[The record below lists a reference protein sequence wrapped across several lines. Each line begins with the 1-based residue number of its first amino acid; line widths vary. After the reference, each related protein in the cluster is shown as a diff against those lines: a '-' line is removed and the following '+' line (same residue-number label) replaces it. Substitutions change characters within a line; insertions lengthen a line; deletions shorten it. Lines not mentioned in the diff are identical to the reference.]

1 MALAWRPVRRLTGG
15 RGRPTLA
22 IVMAL
27 VSIIKTF
34 PPMEA
39 SAMRKAILSLIVAV
53 LFLMSANCATAQGQ
67 TANGP
72 AGWKVIDQPEL
83 KGQLDKAPKA
93 NVEEL
98 AAPIRSVMPWGTNV
112 VPNRDGKT
120 FDILQWYIKEYR
132 QKTRAYIADLG
143 TGQVKLQTFPETEG
157 KSRVEGLPSVL
168 HPNGNMYG
176 AAPDWSKWEGDGGM
190 DIYCY
195 DPDTNEMTKVCQVP
209 HYGGEGLS
217 LMLGSDGKLYGTG
230 TYIKN
235 GKQGQ
240 VGAYSLDPRTG
251 EIRDYGPLGPDHGSN
266 PAYAYWSGIDDTHL
280 YIADGKIPWYLLA
293 LDLKTGECKMLMEAP
308 PGDYPFRMRIFNV
321 SGGCRVWVYSGG
333 DGMNKEYEGGRNY
346 WLHHGEAIAITEDF
360 DVERGRPTPPW
371 PKVESPWDKYPPR
384 PEVYQGQL
392 DPDANGR
399 AYLWYRQEGVK
410 PAGSQPADSPESK
423 GWNKIVLEN
432 VETYPLPIHRLL
444 ALPDGR
450 IFGTAPGYQ
459 GRFIFDPRTNKAT
472 LLGRGGSSIYT
483 LIAYDGKI
491 YWSGYSSAPVE
502 VLDPEKPWTLSVPLA
517 PGQKETG
524 PRNPRHVGSVFQPT
538 RVKKVF
544 AVVAGADG
552 KLYLGGVG
560 QRDYTGGG
568 LGWYDPKSG
577 ATGGMWEPFTGY
589 GIHWLEPVL
598 DGRLIVIS
606 TRTAKDEKHNNERP
620 PVAKVFVYDVAAGK
634 IVHEIVPVEG
644 AQKLDKAGPLVE
656 IAPGRVM
663 GLTEDPETQGGGILY
678 GLDVQTGAVLFNKKL
693 PACLKFEWAQGT
705 DKYGFCK
712 GPDGQLYTFLGDVLV
727 RIDPADGR
735 VTPIGKVDSAQMVFQ
750 GRDLYL
756 AGQEQL
762 RRIKDLAQK

>member
-1 MALAWRPVRRLTGG
+1 M
-15 RGRPTLA
+15 
-22 IVMAL
+22 
-27 VSIIKTF
+27 S
-34 PPMEA
+34 
-39 SAMRKAILSLIVAV
+39 KAILSLIVAV

-98 AAPIRSVMPWGTNV
+98 AAPIRSVMPWSTHV

-143 TGQVKLQTFPETEG
+143 TGQVKLQTFPQTEG
-157 KSRVEGLPSVL
+157 TSRVELVLSVL

-176 AAPDWSKWEGDGGM
+176 CTPDWSKWDNYEGGM
-190 DIYCY
+190 DVYCY
-195 DPDTNEMTKVCQVP
+195 DPDKNEMSRVCQVP
-209 HYGGEGLS
+209 HFGGERVS
-217 LMLGSDGKLYGTG
+217 LELGADGKLYGIG
-230 TYIKN
+230 TYIRT
-235 GKQGQ
+235 GSHGQ
-240 VGAYSLDPRTG
+240 VGAFSLDVNTG
-251 EIRDYGPLGPDHGSN
+251 EIRDYGPLGPDHGDIA
-266 PAYAYWSGIDDTHL
+266 AYAYWSAIDDTHL
-280 YIADGKIPWYLLA
+280 YIASGKIPWYLLA
-293 LDLKTGECKMLMEAP
+293 LELKTGQCKVLLEAP
-308 PGDYPFRMRIFNV
+308 AGDYPYRMRIWPLSN
-321 SGGCRVWVYSGG
+321 GARAWVYSGG
-333 DGMNKEYEGGRNY
+333 DSMNGEYKGGRNY
-346 WLHHGEAIAITEDF
+346 WLHHGQATPVAEDLDPEKSTF
-360 DVERGRPTPPW
+360 TPPW

-450 IFGTAPGYQ
+450 VFGTAPGYQ

-472 LLGRGGSSIYT
+472 LLGRGGASIYT

-491 YWSGYSSAPVE
+491 YWSGYSSAPIE
-502 VLDPEKPWTLSVPLA
+502 VLDVEKPWTLSVPLP

-524 PRNPRHVGSVFQPT
+524 PSNPRHVGSVFQPT

-552 KLYLGGVG
+552 KLYFGGVG

-577 ATGGMWEPFTGY
+577 ATGGMWEPFSGH
-589 GIHWLEPVL
+589 GIHWMEPAL
-598 DGRLIVIS
+598 DGKLIVIS
-606 TRTAKDEKHNNERP
+606 TRTAMDERKGNERP
-620 PVAKVFVYDVAAGK
+620 DLAKVFVYDVAAGK
-634 IVHEIVPVEG
+634 IVREIVPVKG
-644 AQKLDKAGPLVE
+644 ATKLGKSGPLVE
-656 IAPGRVM
+656 VAPGRVM
-663 GLTEDPETQGGGILY
+663 GLTEDPDVPDGGILY
-678 GLDVQTGAVLFNKKL
+678 GLDVQTGEVLFNKKL
-693 PACLKFEWAQGT
+693 PACPKFQWSEGT
-705 DKYGFCK
+705 DRYDYIK
-712 GPDGQLYTFLGDVLV
+712 GPDGKVYTFLGEVLV

-735 VTPIGKVDSAQMVFQ
+735 VTPIGKAAPAQMVFQ

-756 AGQEQL
+756 SGSQHL
-762 RRIKDLAQK
+762 RRVSDVAQK